1 VNHIIVEAMA
11 VGDLPGESYSAEQAT
26 FALVSVTVGSHL
38 RVQAGITNAMM
49 PVRVNQDMVCD
60 GLKWRPYLNEFD
72 HVETDQR
79 IVNELFPNAVNGG
92 ESTGACGGAEL
103 KIELEFVRFE
113 PLVVP
118 KKSLTGDA
126 TERVDTRVLQVIY
139 RVVGGMPER
148 LFIGQQMDVFVEATE
163 SQVAGRP

>member
-1 VNHIIVEAMA
+1 MNHIIVEAMA

-72 HVETDQR
+72 HAETDQR
-79 IVNELFPNAVNGG
+79 IVKELFPNAVNGS
-92 ESTGACGGAEL
+92 ESTGACGG
-103 KIELEFVRFE
+103 
-113 PLVVP
+113 
-118 KKSLTGDA
+118 G
-126 TERVDTRVLQVIY
+126 
-139 RVVGGMPER
+139 
-148 LFIGQQMDVFVEATE
+148 
-163 SQVAGRP
+163 